1 MEKAKRQQMPKWL
14 TITLLGGLALVFVA
28 MPFHAFISTWGGTT
42 VGPLWLWKSWK
53 ELLLAGLLVL
63 AVSWVFL
70 QPTLAKDLFR
80 RRLVWAL
87 LAYVAWSLLVTMLHL
102 GEISDQAVA
111 AGFGMN
117 FRYLLA
123 GVVAYLAF
131 VYGRGVI
138 SNKWAVLSVA
148 AKYLVGVGVLA
159 SVLGIVQ
166 SLLLPA
172 DFLSQF
178 GYEKDVTIAPY
189 VMVDDNPDL
198 LRAYATLSGPN
209 DFGAW
214 LILPIMLA
222 IAGWRRSPLLASVSI
237 FVMVW
242 ALVLSSSRSAWLGL
256 LASLGIYALFVFGR
270 RLSKKQVALSL
281 GGLVVVGVAT
291 LYLAVAVPVLR
302 MAIFHSSP
310 GDSSLHEGS
319 TMGHIEA
326 TLGGVERVAANPLGC
341 GVGCA
346 GPASFYGESPY
357 ISENYFVQIGEE
369 VGLLGLALFLLLVGM
384 VVYRIYADKTGLGRV
399 LVFAL
404 VGYAVIGML
413 LHVWSDD
420 PLSITWWI
428 LAGAV
433 LGYTDRATWKK
444 SKANSLSQTS

>member
-14 TITLLGGLALVFVA
+14 TMTLLGGLALVLVT

-53 ELLLAGLLVL
+53 ELLLAGLLIL
-63 AVSWVFL
+63 AVAWVFAK
-70 QPTLAKDLFR
+70 PAVAKDLFR
-80 RRLVWAL
+80 RGFVWVL
-87 LAYVAWSLLVTMLHL
+87 LAYVAVSLLVTLLHF
-102 GEISDQAVA
+102 GETNSQAVV
-111 AGFGMN
+111 AGLGMN

-123 GVVAYLAF
+123 GVVAYIALA
-131 VYGRGVI
+131 YGNIDKHWLVMAG
-138 SNKWAVLSVA
+138 
-148 AKYLVGVGVLA
+148 KYLVGVGVLV
-159 SVLGIVQ
+159 SLLGIVQ

-172 DFLSQF
+172 DFLAQF

-189 VMVDDNPDL
+189 VMVDDNPEL

-214 LILPIMLA
+214 LILPIMLTVA
-222 IAGWRRSPLLASVSI
+222 WWRRSPLLYGTAA
-237 FVMVW
+237 FFMVW

-256 LASLGIYALFVFGR
+256 IASLGLYALIVFGR
-270 RLSKKQVALSL
+270 RLSKKQIALSL
-281 GGLVVVGVAT
+281 SALVVVGLTT
-291 LYLAVAVPVLR
+291 LYLAVTVPVLR

-310 GDSSLHEGS
+310 GDTSLHEGS

-326 TLGGVERVAANPLGC
+326 TLGGVERVVDNPLGC

-346 GPASFYGESPY
+346 GPASFYGDSPY
-357 ISENYFVQIGEE
+357 ISENYFVQIAEE
-369 VGLLGLALFLLLVGM
+369 VGLLGLALFLLFVGM
-384 VVYRIYADKTGLGRV
+384 VAYKIYADKTGLGRM
-399 LVFAL
+399 LVVAL
-404 VGYAVIGML
+404 AGYAVIGML

-433 LGYTDRATWKK
+433 LGYNARATWKK
-444 SKANSLSQTS
+444 SKASSLSQTS